1 MMYTWRLLY
10 ILVTLCLV
18 TVGRGWV
25 FEGLLCCL
33 RGSRDAAYTSTA
45 NFSISVQGLISFCSW
60 FAATQ
65 HMLISCKPNV
75 FCSSRGLFTFYS
87 VPRCAHHWSLRNCNR
102 YSKALVR
109 KVLYN
114 LRLKICLGSN
124 LWNSLSYVRCTSMTI
139 LFLLPAP
146 LWAYHNVRPSWF
158 ECIWGVLKNNT
169 I

>member
-1 MMYTWRLLY
+1 MYTWRLLY

-18 TVGRGWV
+18 TVGRGWG

-45 NFSISVQGLISFCSW
+45 NFSISVQGLISFCSR

-87 VPRCAHHWSLRNCNR
+87 ATSCAHHWSLRNCNK
-102 YSKALVR
+102 YSIALVR

-114 LRLKICLGSN
+114 SRLKICLGSN
-124 LWNSLSYVRCTSMTI
+124 LWNSLSYVRCTNKTI
-139 LFLLPAP
+139 VFLLPAP
-146 LWAYHNVRPSWF
+146 LLVQKEKYF
-158 ECIWGVLKNNT
+158 K
-169 I
+169 